1 MGVHECNGIITI
13 ISMQVSVVGLE
24 VFSNSV
30 QGSAGGYLMF
40 SNSVLL
46 RAVGLG
52 LFSNSVYLSATAFKT
67 ICQQCVIE
75 CNYI

>member
-1 MGVHECNGIITI
+1 MQWYYYYYQYASECCGIR
-13 ISMQVSVVGLE
+13 G
-24 VFSNSV
+24 FSNSV

>member
-13 ISMQVSVVGLE
+13 FSMQVSVVGLE
-24 VFSNSV
+24 V
-30 QGSAGGYLMF
+30 F

-67 ICQQCVIE
+67 IC
-75 CNYI
+75 